1 MINETELLDEYTRT
15 LFVSSDG
22 GVPFEVVDED
32 TEQRYTTSNTI
43 NTQLSQV
50 NKYNLSEG
58 LRSQQIDFSE
68 KIYCLIEFDQ
78 ICALIKNF
86 MRRNGNF
93 LKLRYFS
100 NSIKPLKIF
109 GMLTSAK

>member
-15 LFVSSDG
+15 LFVSRDG

-68 KIYCLIEFDQ
+68 KNYCLIEFDQ
-78 ICALIKNF
+78 ICALMAEKIPLYF
-86 MRRNGNF
+86 HRRNF
-93 LKLRYFS
+93 YTKKLREILS
-100 NSIKPLKIF
+100 KI
-109 GMLTSAK
+109 L